1 MQPNDEL
8 SVTKKTKDDS
18 FRAKD
23 VYDLV
28 ELFVIAV
35 GVIMLIFTLL
45 CRISFVQGTSME
57 NTLMENDVLL
67 ISDLFYEPKSGDI
80 VVIQA
85 PDVDGGKAIVKR
97 VIATEGQTV
106 EIKKDGVYV
115 DGVLLSEEDGSLG
128 YTVNFAPFPA
138 YQYTPKTITVDEG
151 ELFVMGDHRSVSL
164 DSRIFGTVDE
174 RCVIGKVFFRIL
186 PFSGIGSVQ

>member
-1 MQPNDEL
+1 MQPNVDT
-8 SVTKKTKDDS
+8 VTKKAKDDG
-18 FRAKD
+18 FHLKD

-67 ISDLFYEPKSGDI
+67 VSDLFYEPKSGDI

-85 PDVDGGKAIVKR
+85 PHVDNGKAIVKR

-106 EIKKDGVYV
+106 EIKADGIYV
-115 DGVLLSEEDGSLG
+115 DGERLAEEDGSLG
-128 YTVNFAPFPA
+128 YTVNFAPIPS
-138 YQYTPKTITVDEG
+138 YQYTPKTVTVGEG

-186 PFSGIGSVQ
+186 PFSVIGSVE